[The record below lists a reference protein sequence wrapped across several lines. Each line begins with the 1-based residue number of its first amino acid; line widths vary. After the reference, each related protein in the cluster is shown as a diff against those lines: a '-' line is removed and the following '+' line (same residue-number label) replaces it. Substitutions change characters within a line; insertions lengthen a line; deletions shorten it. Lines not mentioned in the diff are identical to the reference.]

1 MEESRTLV
9 FAVERSIERLDIFL
23 GGELPGVSRAQI
35 KRLIDDGLIQVNG
48 AQAKA
53 ATRLRGGEEIS
64 IRWMPPQTSKA
75 LSEAIPLRVLYED
88 SDLIVIDKPAG
99 MVVHPA
105 AGHSGGTLVNALL
118 HHCQDL
124 SGIGGELRPGI
135 VHRLDK
141 DTSGVMVATKN
152 DATHVAL
159 AQQFKQHTINRRYLG
174 LLHGLLTPMSGRIE
188 SAIGRHPD
196 HRLKISSA
204 SRQPK
209 EAITHWRVLEL
220 FEADRLSLVELRL
233 ETGRTHQIRVH
244 FSERNLPLVH
254 DPLYGGRARTAALTD
269 TRLRKL
275 AQQLPGQALHA
286 RLLGFVHPRRQ
297 QYLEFSSEPPAA
309 LAELLGYL
317 HHKYQVATSP
327 QEFS

>member
-1 MEESRTLV
+1 MEELRTLV
-9 FAVERSIERLDIFL
+9 FDAELSAQRLDIFL
-23 GGELPGVSRAQI
+23 GAELLGVSRAQI
-35 KRLIDDGLIQVNG
+35 KRLIDGGQIQVNG
-48 AQAKA
+48 APAKA
-53 ATRLRGGEEIS
+53 STRLRGGEAVS
-64 IRWMPPQTSKA
+64 IRWLPPQAPTA
-75 LSEAIPLRVLYED
+75 QSEAIPLRILYED
-88 SDLIVIDKPAG
+88 GDLIVIDKPAG

-105 AGHSGGTLVNALL
+105 AGHPGGTLVNALL
-118 HHCQDL
+118 YHCQDL

-152 DATHVAL
+152 DQTHVAL
-159 AQQFKQHTINRRYLG
+159 AQQFKQHSINRRYLG

-188 SAIGRHPD
+188 SAIGRHPN
-196 HRLKISSA
+196 HRLKISSS
-204 SRQPK
+204 SRQTK

-254 DPLYGGRARTAALTD
+254 DPLYGGRARTAELTD

-286 RLLGFVHPRRQ
+286 RLLGFIHPRQ
-297 QYLEFSSEPPAA
+297 QRYLEFSSEPPAA
-309 LAELLGYL
+309 LAELLNYL
-317 HHKYQVATSP
+317 HQKYAMAPSP